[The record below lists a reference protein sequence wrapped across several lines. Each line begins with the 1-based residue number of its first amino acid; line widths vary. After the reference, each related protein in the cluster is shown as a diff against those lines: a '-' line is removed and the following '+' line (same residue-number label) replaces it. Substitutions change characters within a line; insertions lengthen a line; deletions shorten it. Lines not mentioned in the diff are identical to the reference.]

1 MKSCQE
7 RYQPM
12 HDLSNWRV
20 IIVDDESDNIGV
32 VKLVLEFHN
41 AQVFT
46 AESGYQCIELL
57 EDVSPSLFLI
67 DIQMPGMSGFEL
79 LDNIRK
85 NTAKPHVPVI
95 AVTAYSMDRDIER
108 ILEAGFD
115 GYLGKPI
122 NAMTLVEDVQQI
134 VAETLNKKRP
144 GNHYS

>member
-1 MKSCQE
+1 
-7 RYQPM
+7 M

>member
-1 MKSCQE
+1 
-7 RYQPM
+7 M
-12 HDLSNWRV
+12 HDLSNWKV

-57 EDVSPSLFLI
+57 EDVSPSLLLI

-85 NTAKPHVPVI
+85 GRPHIPMI
-95 AVTAYSMDRDIER
+95 AVTAYSMDSDIER

-115 GYLGKPI
+115 GYLPKPI
-122 NAMTLVEDVQQI
+122 NAITLVEDVQQI
-134 VAETLNKKRP
+134 ISRTLN
-144 GNHYS
+144 

>member
-1 MKSCQE
+1 
-7 RYQPM
+7 M

-85 NTAKPHVPVI
+85 NSAKPHVPMI
-95 AVTAYSMDRDIER
+95 AVTAYSMDGDIER
-108 ILEAGFD
+108 ILKAGFD
-115 GYLGKPI
+115 GYLAKPI

-134 VAETLNKKRP
+134 IADTLKKRS

>member
-1 MKSCQE
+1 MKPCQE
-7 RYQPM
+7 RNQTM
-12 HDLSNWRV
+12 QDLSNWKV

-57 EDVSPSLFLI
+57 EDVSPSLLLV

-79 LDNIRK
+79 LNYIRRD
-85 NTAKPHVPVI
+85 TARPYVPMI
-95 AVTAYSMDRDIER
+95 AVTAYSMDGDIER
-108 ILEAGFD
+108 ILKAGFD
-115 GYLGKPI
+115 GYLAKPI

-134 VAETLNKKRP
+134 IAETFDK
-144 GNHYS
+144 

>member
-1 MKSCQE
+1 
-7 RYQPM
+7 M
-12 HDLSNWRV
+12 HDLSNWKV

-57 EDVSPSLFLI
+57 EDVSPSLLLI

-85 NTAKPHVPVI
+85 DRPHIPMI
-95 AVTAYSMDRDIER
+95 AVTAYSMDSDIER

-115 GYLGKPI
+115 GYLPKPI
-122 NAMTLVEDVQQI
+122 NAITLVEDVQQI
-134 VAETLNKKRP
+134 ISRTLN
-144 GNHYS
+144 